1 MTLRAM
7 LVAAAT
13 TLVLS
18 CMLTIP
24 VLAGTDESVQI
35 SDACD
40 RVSFGQ
46 AHILCDP
53 RAGGAVT
60 LQQLVAAIRQNPGEV
75 LRERDVLDWTFDQDN
90 LAVRAGTRVTLK
102 NVGGEFHTFTN
113 VGSRFTL
120 GCVPEV
126 NALSANL
133 GLPPAPDCSDAV
145 FAATGVPAQT
155 SRVVTITTGGKY
167 ICLIHPWMRTD
178 VTVN

>member
-1 MTLRAM
+1 
-7 LVAAAT
+7 
-13 TLVLS
+13 LS
-18 CMLTIP
+18 P
-24 VLAGTDESVQI
+24 FWNYWLADVSAKRWFFSADHVHVHPGQ
-35 SDACD
+35 
-40 RVSFGQ
+40 RV
-46 AHILCDP
+46 
-53 RAGGAVT
+53 
-60 LQQLVAAIRQNPGEV
+60 AIRN
-75 LRERDVLDWTFDQDN
+75 D
-90 LAVRAGTRVTLK
+90 
-102 NVGGEFHTFTN
+102 GGEFHTFTN